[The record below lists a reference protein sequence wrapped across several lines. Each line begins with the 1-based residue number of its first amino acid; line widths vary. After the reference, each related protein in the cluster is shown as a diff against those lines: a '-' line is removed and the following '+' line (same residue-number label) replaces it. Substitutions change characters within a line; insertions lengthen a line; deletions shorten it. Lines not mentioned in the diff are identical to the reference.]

1 MNKKQLKKFLS
12 KHDICSGANTQIVTV
27 VYKDGT
33 EEEIAIN
40 VDSVDLFV
48 KQVESFGG
56 IAKTLEGTRTGRE
69 PSVSFRT
76 LSPEEEAE
84 FRKWA
89 RENYVPNSPVDPLW
103 HPSIQDECML
113 MNASS
118 PPPEPEPTIDSL
130 GANTIGKRK
139 SSGPRVGSAMGA
151 KPHVRKLLGT
161 ALPDGTYPSM
171 TLDEICAATKKS
183 AINIRT
189 ILSDLRSDKYCG
201 SGGVF
206 MTVSSKVG
214 DHTYYTYQP

>member
-12 KHDICSGANTQIVTV
+12 KHDICSGDNTRLMTV
-27 VYKDGT
+27 VYTDGT
-33 EEEIAIN
+33 EEEFAIN
-40 VDSVDLFV
+40 ADSVDLFV
-48 KQVESFGG
+48 KQVVAFGG
-56 IAKTLEGTRTGRE
+56 TARASDGADAGR
-69 PSVSFRT
+69 FRT
-76 LSPEEEAE
+76 LTPEEEAE

-89 RENYVPNSPVDPLW
+89 RENYVPHSPVNPLW
-103 HPSIQDECML
+103 HPIIQEECML
-113 MNASS
+113 MNASEE
-118 PPPEPEPTIDSL
+118 EPEPTIDSL

-139 SSGPRVGSAMGA
+139 ASGPRVGSAMGA

-171 TLDEICAATKKS
+171 TIDEICAATKKS

-214 DHTYYTYQP
+214 EHTYYTYQP

>member
-1 MNKKQLKKFLS
+1 MLLPTIRTEIRFLRGKGLSNRKISWMLGIS
-12 KHDICSGANTQIVTV
+12 KSSVANIM
-27 VYKDGT
+27 
-33 EEEIAIN
+33 
-40 VDSVDLFV
+40 
-48 KQVESFGG
+48 
-56 IAKTLEGTRTGRE
+56 RE
-69 PSVSFRT
+69 PE
-76 LSPEEEAE
+76 PE
-84 FRKWA
+84 
-89 RENYVPNSPVDPLW
+89 
-103 HPSIQDECML
+103 
-113 MNASS
+113 
-118 PPPEPEPTIDSL
+118 PEPEPTIDSL

-171 TLDEICAATKKS
+171 TLDAICAATKKS